1 MKSPSKS
8 DYKQNFK
15 SLKDVFNFGKHKGES
30 IESVISSDPSYILWA
45 HDEKVAKFTEEIL
58 RYAEES
64 DIEQRLDEAMDG
76 ELKGMRFWDIY
87 NDD

>member
-8 DYKQNFK
+8 DYKQNLK

-30 IESVISSDPSYILWA
+30 IESVISSDPGYILWC
-45 HDEKVAKFTEEIL
+45 HDEKVAKFTKEIL
-58 RYAEES
+58 GYAEES

-76 ELKGMRFWDIY
+76 ELRGMRFWDIY

>member
-30 IESVISSDPSYILWA
+30 IESVISSDPGYILWCQ
-45 HDEKVAKFTEEIL
+45 DEKVAKFTDKMIE
-58 RYAEES
+58 YAEEADVEES
-64 DIEQRLDEAMDG
+64 DYAWDG
-76 ELKGMRFWDIY
+76 IDIY
-87 NDD
+87 DFMAD